1 MLPDG
6 LRVSPFDQAAIFRA
20 TSFFTLPLAQDN
32 LEMLCSDIANAVVR
46 EFGKIDCGVML
57 LDQDRYHVMRV
68 ARAGGYVVSA
78 RHPIVLDG
86 PGLIAE
92 CLRSGQTVYAPDV
105 RLHPIYMV
113 GDERTASELVIPL
126 QAQGDILGVLDLQ
139 SPLYNAFG
147 PQDRSI
153 LELFA
158 ERAAATLFNVLYAH
172 SLEQQVY
179 EQTRA
184 LAEAQEQVES
194 VFSHSSDALAL
205 LDAEGRIIRVNPAFD
220 ALFGVRADG
229 WAGLRIAQLIH
240 EPDHDR
246 WVRAQR
252 SLYQQRQVRLEI
264 LLTGKGRAIFTGD
277 VALSLMG
284 QGQAGILCSVRDIT
298 PRKQMELELRR
309 ALEKSHEL
317 TELKSRFITTASH
330 EFRTPLSVILAST
343 ELLYFYGNRMTS
355 EQRTDHLMQIKQ
367 GVEGITTLL
376 DNVLQVN
383 ASAGGDTGDFKPATM
398 RLHPLLDSLLDT
410 LRGGL
415 AHQHHLQVHYTGEDG
430 RVVAD
435 SDQLRSMLWQVLHNA
450 IKFSPAGSQI
460 LIRVRMSPLYTVIRI
475 RDFGIGIAP
484 VDLPHVFETF
494 YKGSTSGDVPGA
506 GLGLTIVKQ
515 SVDLHRG
522 KIKIRSM
529 FRSGT
534 TVSIL
539 LPGQLG

>member
-1 MLPDG
+1 
-6 LRVSPFDQAAIFRA
+6 
-20 TSFFTLPLAQDN
+20 
-32 LEMLCSDIANAVVR
+32 MLCSDIANAVVR

-57 LDQDRYHVMRV
+57 LDQDRYHVVRV
-68 ARAGGYVVSA
+68 ARAGGYVVGA
-78 RHPIVLDG
+78 RHQIVMDG

-92 CLRSGQTVYAPDV
+92 CLRAAVTVYAPDV
-105 RLHPIYMV
+105 RLKSSYVV
-113 GDERTASELVIPL
+113 GDARTASELVIPL
-126 QAQGDILGVLDLQ
+126 KAHGDVLGVLDLQ
-139 SPLYNAFG
+139 SPQYDAFS

-194 VFSHSSDALAL
+194 VFSHTSDALAL
-205 LDAEGRIIRVNPAFD
+205 LDTEGGILRVNPAFD
-220 ALFGVRADG
+220 SLFGFRADG
-229 WAGLRIAQLIH
+229 WVGHRLAELIH
-240 EPDHDR
+240 QPDQDR
-246 WVRAQR
+246 WLQAQR
-252 SLYQQRQVRLEI
+252 SLYQQRQLRVEI
-264 LLTGKGRAIFTGD
+264 LMTGKGRSIFTGD
-277 VALSLMG
+277 VALSMLG
-284 QGQAGILCSVRDIT
+284 QGQAGMLCSVRDIT

-330 EFRTPLSVILAST
+330 EFRTPLSVILSST
-343 ELLYFYGNRMTS
+343 ELLYFYGNRMTN
-355 EQRTDHLMQIKQ
+355 EQRIDHLMQIKQ

-383 ASAGGDTGDFKPATM
+383 ASAGGSGTDFRPANIVL
-398 RLHPLLDSLLDT
+398 RPLLDNLLET

-415 AHQHHLQVHYTGEDG
+415 AHQHQLVVHYSGEDG
-430 RVVAD
+430 RVFAD
-435 SDQLRSMLWQVLHNA
+435 LEQLRQILWQLLHNA
-450 IKFSPAGSQI
+450 IKFSRPGSDI

-475 RDFGIGIAP
+475 RDFGVGISS

-494 YKGSTSGDVPGA
+494 YKASTSGDIPGA

-522 KIKIRSM
+522 KIKLHSKI
-529 FRSGT
+529 RSGT

-539 LPGQLG
+539 LPGQHG